1 LIVCAVVAVSALALV
16 TSALVTV
23 SWGSQAEPW
32 GFLSPLSPI
41 SPWGRPE
48 DRSGPDTPDTLPEEE
63 GPRAGEAQ
71 TQTAALLDQVDALLA
86 DVDEV
91 TAGLDPLD
99 EETLT
104 LAAELCEGDAAAST
118 LVSALKRNQETV
130 AGLLNDLQ
138 TATERIRERT
148 QALQASRTSLGDR
161 TLESLRDTIE
171 STWTSRRAL
180 RETAG
185 DIGREVEELTDDY
198 QHHNWAGVLSH
209 ARTIRAI
216 QEVRIEELGR
226 LKKDLESISAL
237 LRRANPG

>member
-1 LIVCAVVAVSALALV
+1 VGAVSALALV

-23 SWGSQAEPW
+23 SWGGPESPW
-32 GFLSPLSPI
+32 GFLPPLSPLSPM

-48 DRSGPDTPDTLPEEE
+48 ERPGPDAPPEEE

-99 EETLT
+99 EETLA

-118 LVSALKRNQETV
+118 LVSALKRNQENI
-130 AGLLNDLQ
+130 AGLLTDLQ
-138 TATERIRERT
+138 AAAGRIRERAQT
-148 QALQASRTSLGDR
+148 LRASRTGLSDK
-161 TLESLRDTIE
+161 TLDSLRNTVE
-171 STWTSRRAL
+171 STRASRRAL

-185 DIGREVEELTDDY
+185 DIGREVGELIDDY
-198 QHHNWAGVLSH
+198 KHHNWEGVLSH

-216 QEVRIEELGR
+216 QEVRMEELGR
-226 LKKDLESISAL
+226 LKKDLESIDAL
-237 LRRANPG
+237 LGRANPR